1 MSPAQIK
8 HLLPMKNKPIMK
20 SSIYTRLS
28 IVVAAAILAAC
39 SAATPDDDKKAKL
52 EKLKAQQAVISKQVQ
67 QLEKEIAAEN
77 PEDANIKTKDVAIT
91 EVAPKKFDHYV
102 QTQGRVEAED
112 NISISAKSPGVITAV
127 YANEGQQVSKG
138 QVLAQIDNAVILR
151 NIESMKTQLE
161 LAQTVYERQ
170 KNLWDQKIGTE
181 VQFLQAK
188 NAKEGLERQI
198 ASLQEQNE
206 MMRIKAPISGIVDE
220 VIAKIGE
227 AVQPGQPA
235 IRVVNTSDLKITAN
249 VSEAYV
255 TEVKKGNKV
264 LVNIPE
270 LKRDLESKITFVGRT
285 IDPLSRTFAV
295 EIDLPS
301 DPNLRPNMTGV
312 IKVVFHTEPTAITVP
327 INVVQDINSEKIVF
341 VAEASGKNTVA
352 RRKVVKVE
360 GVYNGMA
367 QVSGL
372 EPGSKVITFGYQGLN
387 DGEFIKI

>member
-1 MSPAQIK
+1 
-8 HLLPMKNKPIMK
+8 MKNVYIMK
-20 SSIYTRLS
+20 SPIYIRLS
-28 IVVAAAILAAC
+28 VIIAVAILAAC
-39 SAATPDDDKKAKL
+39 SAATPDDKKAKL
-52 EKLKAQQAVISKQVQ
+52 EKLRAQQADIAKQVQ

-77 PEDANIKTKDVAIT
+77 PEEANIKTKDVAVT
-91 EVAPKKFDHYV
+91 EVTAKKFDHYV

-112 NISISAKSPGVITAV
+112 NISVSAKSPGVVTAV

-151 NIESMKTQLE
+151 NIESLRTQLE

-188 NAKEGLERQI
+188 NNKESLERQI

-206 MMRIKAPISGIVDE
+206 MMRIKSPISGTVDE
-220 VIAKIGE
+220 VIVKIGE

-235 IRVVNTSDLKITAN
+235 VRVVNTSDLKLTAN

-255 TEVKKGNKV
+255 TEIKKGNKV
-264 LVNIPE
+264 LVHIPE
-270 LKRDLESKITFVGRT
+270 LKKDLESKVTFVGRT
-285 IDPLSRTFAV
+285 IDPLSRTFTV
-295 EIDLPS
+295 EVALPS
-301 DPNLRPNMTGV
+301 EVNLRPNMTGV
-312 IKVVFHTEPTAITVP
+312 IKVVYHTEPTAIAIP
-327 INVVQDINSEKIVF
+327 INVVQDINNEKIVF
-341 VAEASGKNTVA
+341 VAETSGKNTVA

-360 GVYNGMA
+360 GVFNGMA

>member
-1 MSPAQIK
+1 
-8 HLLPMKNKPIMK
+8 MKNIPIMK
-20 SSIYTRLS
+20 FSINTRLS
-28 IVVAAAILAAC
+28 IVIAAAILAAC
-39 SAATPDDDKKAKL
+39 SAATPDDKKAQL
-52 EKLKAQQAVISKQVQ
+52 EKLKAQQAEISKQVQ
-67 QLEKEIAAEN
+67 QLEKEIAAKN
-77 PEDANIKTKDVAIT
+77 PEEANIKTKDVAVT
-91 EVAPKKFDHYV
+91 EVTPKKFDHYV

-112 NISISAKSPGVITAV
+112 NISVSSKSPGVITAV
-127 YANEGQQVSKG
+127 YVTEGQQVSKG

-188 NAKEGLERQI
+188 NAKESLERQI
-198 ASLQEQNE
+198 ESLEEQNE
-206 MMRIKAPISGIVDE
+206 MMRIKAPISGTIDE

-235 IRVVNTSDLKITAN
+235 IRVVNTSDLKLTAN

-255 TEVKKGNKV
+255 TDIKKDNKV

-270 LKRDLESKITFVGRT
+270 LKKDIESKVTFVGRT

-301 DPNLRPNMTGV
+301 DPNLRPNMTGI

-327 INVVQDINSEKIVF
+327 INVVQDINEEKIVF
-341 VAEASGKNTVA
+341 VAEPSGKNTVA

>member
-1 MSPAQIK
+1 
-8 HLLPMKNKPIMK
+8 MKNIFIMN

-28 IVVAAAILAAC
+28 ILVTVAILAAC
-39 SAATPDDDKKAKL
+39 SAATPDDKKAQL
-52 EKLKAQQAVISKQVQ
+52 EKLKAQQADIAKQVQ
-67 QLEKEIAAEN
+67 QLEKEIATEN
-77 PEDANIKTKDVAIT
+77 PVEANVRTKDVAAT
-91 EVAPKKFDHYV
+91 EVTPKKFDHYV

-127 YANEGQQVSKG
+127 YANEGQRVSKG
-138 QVLAQIDNAVILR
+138 QVLAQIDNAVIQR
-151 NIESMKTQLE
+151 NIESVKTQLE

-181 VQFLQAK
+181 VQFLQSK

-198 ASLQEQNE
+198 ASLEEQNE
-206 MMRIKAPISGIVDE
+206 MMKIKAPISGTVDE
-220 VIAKIGE
+220 VVVKIGE

-235 IRVVNTSDLKITAN
+235 IRVVNTNDLKITAN

-255 TEVKKGNKV
+255 TDIKKGNKV

-270 LKRDLESKITFVGRT
+270 LKRDLESKVTFVGRT
-285 IDPLSRTFAV
+285 IDPLSRTFAI

-301 DPNLRPNMTGV
+301 DPNLRPNMTGI
-312 IKVVFHTEPTAITVP
+312 IKVVFHTEPTAMIVP
-327 INVVQDINSEKIVF
+327 INVVQDINEEKIVF
-341 VAEASGKNTVA
+341 IAETSGKNTVA

-372 EPGSKVITFGYQGLN
+372 EPGAKVITFGYQGLN
-387 DGEFIKI
+387 DGDFIKI

>member
-1 MSPAQIK
+1 
-8 HLLPMKNKPIMK
+8 MKNIFNMNSP
-20 SSIYTRLS
+20 IYTRLMM
-28 IVVAAAILAAC
+28 IAVVAILAAC
-39 SAATPDDDKKAKL
+39 SAATPDDKKAQL
-52 EKLKAQQAVISKQVQ
+52 EKLKAQQAEISKQVQ
-67 QLEKEIAAEN
+67 QLEKEIAAAN
-77 PEDANIKTKDVAIT
+77 PEEATVKSKDVAVT
-91 EVAPKKFDHYV
+91 EVSPKKFDHYV

-112 NISISAKSPGVITAV
+112 NISVSAKAPGVVIAV

-151 NIESMKTQLE
+151 NIESLKTQME

-188 NAKEGLERQI
+188 NGKEGLERQL

-206 MMRIKAPISGIVDE
+206 MMRIKSPINGTVDE

-235 IRVVNTSDLKITAN
+235 IRVVNTSDLKIVAN

-264 LVNIPE
+264 LVHIPE
-270 LKRDLESKITFVGRT
+270 LKKELESKVIFVGRT
-285 IDPLSRTFAV
+285 IDPLSRTFPV
-295 EIDLPS
+295 EIALPS
-301 DPNLRPNMTGV
+301 EANLRPNMSGV
-312 IKVVFHTEPTAITVP
+312 IKVVFYTEPAAITIP
-327 INVVQDINSEKIVF
+327 INVVQTINDEKIVF
-341 VAEASGKNTVA
+341 VAEVKGKNTVA
-352 RRKVVKVE
+352 RKKVE
-360 GVYNGMA
+360 GVYDGLA

-372 EPGSKVITFGYQGLN
+372 TAGDKVITFGYQGLN
-387 DGEFIKI
+387 DGEFVKI